1 MRDPGIEI
9 IFGRIGRAVANI
21 GGVRGECPYLAIG
34 IAIGAEDLRPA
45 RNAPVEVDLEAAQA
59 DLVDR
64 RRRLET
70 RRREEFQLLRA
81 DRKSRGLGKRVS
93 VRVDPGGRGIIKKKK
108 MQTK

>member
-34 IAIGAEDLRPA
+34 IAIGAADLRPA

-59 DLVDR
+59 DLDDR

-70 RRREEFQLLRA
+70 RRKTGRASCRE
-81 DRKSRGLGKRVS
+81 RVCLYVVIS
-93 VRVDPGGRGIIKKKK
+93 VVAVALKK
-108 MQTK
+108 QN